1 MTTKLRPDLEER
13 LKGVIRSKIQR
24 LREAAIPPEEEEDEF
39 QMEPEDEVPPANSQK
54 PVGAEQPVNVPP
66 ANKPTNVP
74 VNAAPANAAPTNMA
88 PVNKPANAP
97 TNAPTNAPVNAPVN
111 RAAPANA
118 PANTPPANA
127 PVNIPGMEPVSD
139 EPAVDDMGGDADQS
153 KIRRAKVKLFFDKL
167 GGNPSL
173 MGYLNFTSPLEQ
185 AEAIIQFAE
194 MVRVPK
200 SQLLPLLKQIRTISQ
215 EPKAAPVGESVKK
228 KSLREGEWD
237 LPDEFRDGGEAGGG
251 RPVDYSKMTLSQLAN
266 EIRKDWRSVN
276 FGAKPYLDA
285 MRSLDSI
292 NDKFYEDSGR
302 SIVAYFLSNAT
313 TWRGVVAKAIKL
325 ELNKRLKSR

>member
-54 PVGAEQPVNVPP
+54 PVGAQQPVNVPP

-88 PVNKPANAP
+88 PVNKP
-97 TNAPTNAPVNAPVN
+97 TNAPTNAPVNTPANAPVN
-111 RAAPANA
+111 RATPVNTPANA
-118 PANTPPANA
+118 PVNAAPANA
-127 PVNIPGMEPVSD
+127 PVNIPGMEPAAD

-167 GGNPSL
+167 AGNPSL
-173 MGYLNFTSPLEQ
+173 MGYLNFSSPLEQ

-215 EPKAAPVGESVKK
+215 EPKAAPVGESK
-228 KSLREGEWD
+228 LR
-237 LPDEFRDGGEAGGG
+237 R
-251 RPVDYSKMTLSQLAN
+251 T
-266 EIRKDWRSVN
+266 
-276 FGAKPYLDA
+276 
-285 MRSLDSI
+285 
-292 NDKFYEDSGR
+292 
-302 SIVAYFLSNAT
+302 
-313 TWRGVVAKAIKL
+313 
-325 ELNKRLKSR
+325 KR